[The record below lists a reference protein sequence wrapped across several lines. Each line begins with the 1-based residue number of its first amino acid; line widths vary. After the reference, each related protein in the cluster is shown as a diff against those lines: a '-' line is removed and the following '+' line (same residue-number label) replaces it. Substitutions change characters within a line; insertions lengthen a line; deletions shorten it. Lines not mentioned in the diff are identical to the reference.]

1 MVTLRGADPGK
12 TANLAVR
19 FLLELCALGV
29 LGYWSFVVEGNPVA
43 KLALGLGAPL
53 LAAVVWGMFVAPK
66 AAVSLDMP
74 LRLVPEAL
82 VFGSAVAA
90 LFATGH
96 PVPAVCLAMLA
107 TVNRALVLAW
117 E

>member
-1 MVTLRGADPGK
+1 MRLVAG
-12 TANLAVR
+12 
-19 FLLELCALGV
+19 FLQQGGHLLPA
-29 LGYWSFVVEGNPVA
+29 PAPAVA

-53 LAAVVWGMFVAPK
+53 LAAAVWGTFVAPK

-82 VFGSAVAA
+82 VFGAAVAA

-96 PVPAVCLAMLA
+96 PLPAVCLAVLA
-107 TVNRALVLAW
+107 AVNRALVLAW

>member
-1 MVTLRGADPGK
+1 MLTLAKPV
-12 TANLAVR
+12 NLAAR
-19 FLLELCALGV
+19 FLLELCALGA
-29 LGYWSFVVEGNPVA
+29 LGYWGFAVGWNPVA

-53 LAAVVWGMFVAPK
+53 LAAAVWGLFVAPK
-66 AAVSLDMP
+66 AVVPLNMP

-96 PVPAVCLAMLA
+96 PLLAACLAVLVA
-107 TVNRALVLAW
+107 VNRALVLAW
-117 E
+117 K

>member
-1 MVTLRGADPGK
+1 MLTLAKP
-12 TANLAVR
+12 ANLAVR
-19 FLLELCALGV
+19 FLLELCALGALV
-29 LGYWSFVVEGNPVA
+29 YWGFAVGGNLVA

-53 LAAVVWGMFVAPK
+53 LAAAVWGTFVAPK
-66 AAVSLDMP
+66 AAFPLDMP

-96 PVPAVCLAMLA
+96 PLLAVCLAVLA
-107 TVNRALVLAW
+107 AVNRALVLAW

>member
-1 MVTLRGADPGK
+1 VLTLAKP
-12 TANLAVR
+12 ANLAVR
-19 FLLELCALGV
+19 FLLELCALGA
-29 LGYWSFVVEGNPVA
+29 LGYWGFVVGGNPVV
-43 KLALGLGAPL
+43 KPALGLGAPL
-53 LAAVVWGMFVAPK
+53 LAAAVWGTFVAPK
-66 AAVSLDMP
+66 AVVPLNMP

-96 PVPAVCLAMLA
+96 PLLAVCLAVLA
-107 TVNRALVLAW
+107 AVNRALVLAW

>member
-1 MVTLRGADPGK
+1 MPTLAKR
-12 TANLAVR
+12 ANLAAH
-19 FLLELCALGV
+19 FLLELCALGAV
-29 LGYWSFVVEGNPVA
+29 GYWGFAVGGNPVA

-53 LAAVVWGMFVAPK
+53 LAATVWGLFVAPK
-66 AAVSLDMP
+66 AAFPLDMP

-96 PVPAVCLAMLA
+96 PLPAVCLAVLA
-107 TVNRALVLAW
+107 AVNRALVLTW
-117 E
+117 K